1 MKKILIVLVALAM
14 ICASFVGCNSAKVSD
29 LEAVKDAGKLVV
41 GVTRYKP
48 MDYLDD
54 ETGEW
59 IGFDAELAQMFAE
72 ELGVNCQ
79 LVIISWSNK
88 VAELN
93 GRQID
98 LVWNGMT
105 ATEELGEQIDF
116 SVSYAKNAQ
125 VVIVKKGSTLTADG
139 LKDATIAVEA
149 GSAGETVAVETVK
162 ATKINKVT
170 AMVDALNEVLA
181 GTSDAA
187 IIDLTMAQSV
197 VGKSNY
203 ADLQMIEGVKYG
215 EEVFAVGMRKGSDLK
230 TKLDEFLKA
239 KYADGTMAKLIE
251 KYQVVLNEDTLK

>member
-1 MKKILIVLVALAM
+1 MKKILMFILIAAMLCTAL
-14 ICASFVGCNSAKVSD
+14 ISCNNQKSD
-29 LEAVKDAGKLVV
+29 LTAVEEAGKLVV

-54 ETGEW
+54 EIGEW

-79 LVIISWSNK
+79 LVIIPWSNK

-105 ATEELGEQIDF
+105 ATDELGEKIDF
-116 SVSYAKNAQ
+116 SVPYAKNAQ
-125 VVIVKKGSTLTADG
+125 VVIVKKGTTMTAEG
-139 LKDATIAVEA
+139 LKDAKIAVET
-149 GSAGETVAVETVK
+149 GSAGASVAEETVK

-181 GTSDAA
+181 GASDAA
-187 IIDLTMAQSV
+187 IIDLTMAESV
-197 VGKSNY
+197 IGKGNY
-203 ADLQMIEGVKYG
+203 AELEMVDGLRYG

-230 TKLDEFLKA
+230 EKLDAFLKE
-239 KYADGTMAKLIE
+239 KYADGTMAKLLE
-251 KYQVVLNEDTLK
+251 KYQVVLNEETLK

>member
-1 MKKILIVLVALAM
+1 MKKILMFILIAAMLCTAL
-14 ICASFVGCNSAKVSD
+14 ISCNNQKSD
-29 LEAVKDAGKLVV
+29 LTAVEEAGKLVV

-79 LVIISWSNK
+79 LVIIPWSNK

-105 ATEELGEQIDF
+105 ATDELGEKIDF
-116 SVSYAKNAQ
+116 SVPYAKNAQ
-125 VVIVKKGSTLTADG
+125 VVIVKKGTTMTAEG
-139 LKDATIAVEA
+139 LKDAKIAVET
-149 GSAGETVAVETVK
+149 GSAGASVAEEIVK

-181 GTSDAA
+181 GASDAA
-187 IIDLTMAQSV
+187 IIDLTMAESV
-197 VGKSNY
+197 IGKGNY
-203 ADLQMIEGVKYG
+203 AELEMVDGLRYG

-230 TKLDEFLKA
+230 EKLDAFLKE
-239 KYADGTMAKLIE
+239 KYADGTMAKLLE
-251 KYQVVLNEDTLK
+251 KYQVVLNEETLK

>member
-1 MKKILIVLVALAM
+1 MKKILMFILIVAMLCTALVS
-14 ICASFVGCNSAKVSD
+14 CGKQSD
-29 LEAVKDAGKLVV
+29 LAAIEDAGKLVV

-79 LVIISWSNK
+79 LVIIPWSNK

-105 ATEELGEQIDF
+105 ATDELGEKIDF
-116 SVSYAKNAQ
+116 SVPYAKNAQ
-125 VVIVKKGSTLTADG
+125 VVIVKKGTTMTAEG
-139 LKDATIAVEA
+139 LKDAKIAVET
-149 GSAGETVAVETVK
+149 GSAGASVAEETVK

-181 GTSDAA
+181 GASDAA
-187 IIDLTMAQSV
+187 IIDLTMAESV
-197 VGKSNY
+197 IGKGNY
-203 ADLQMIEGVKYG
+203 AELEMVDGLRYG

-230 TKLDEFLKA
+230 EKLDAFLKE
-239 KYADGTMAKLIE
+239 KYADGTMAKLLE
-251 KYQVVLNEDTLK
+251 KYQVVLNEETLK